1 MSDHEE
7 QVPAR
12 AGELVPAAGLTGL
25 ELDPESMRGFAELL
39 VAQAAGRGIAL
50 TGEGGLLTSL
60 TRQVLQSAL
69 EVEMAQHLGYD

>member
-1 MSDHEE
+1 
-7 QVPAR
+7 
-12 AGELVPAAGLTGL
+12 
-25 ELDPESMRGFAELL
+25 MRGFAELL

>member
-12 AGELVPAAGLTGL
+12 AVELVPAAGLTGL